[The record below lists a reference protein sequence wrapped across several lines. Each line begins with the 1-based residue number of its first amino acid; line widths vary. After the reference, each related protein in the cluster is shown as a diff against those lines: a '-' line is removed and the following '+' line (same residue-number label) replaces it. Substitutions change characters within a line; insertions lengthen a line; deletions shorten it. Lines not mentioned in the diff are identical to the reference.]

1 MDSLSDS
8 FLSTLNTWLQW
19 ISVLSLGLGL
29 VAAIGLIFVSGE
41 TGRRQER
48 QLAEANKKIIDLQP
62 KPLKDRVLIYLSA
75 LDARILEAAKQGRRE
90 FEIPMTFAQLSEM
103 QRLCVEDRDGT
114 YIREIKT
121 TNTMFNQGSGGVGG
135 IKFAIT
141 DELLK

>member
-75 LDARILEAAKQGRRE
+75 LDARILEAATQGRRE